1 MHPRKDIDPR
11 TLKALA
17 TRANDV
23 LLIVLITVIGVV
35 ALYAAHTGFSRQE
48 RAYEIAGR
56 V

>member
-1 MHPRKDIDPR
+1 MPTRRNTDPR

-17 TRANDV
+17 TRANDC
-23 LLIVLITVIGVV
+23 LLLVLILVIGVV
-35 ALYAAHTGFSRQE
+35 ALLAAHNGFSRAE